1 MRLDGPGS
9 YLSSP
14 RLVAAISTR
23 MREGSMPDVDS
34 RSLKAVTPMRT
45 PSGADMRVRTPMRS
59 SMVARVT
66 GMPPLNC
73 MPLFS

>member
-1 MRLDGPGS
+1 
-9 YLSSP
+9 
-14 RLVAAISTR
+14 
-23 MREGSMPDVDS
+23 MPEVDS